1 MEIKKYYSKE
11 ENQMLIDEG
20 IKLKHLKKEDFETY
34 ESLWGGMFGVERKAS
49 SLANHAMRLFKAKG
63 IKAVVSFPFP
73 WRKNYKKPRISLTP
87 ANSKSRRNKRTL
99 QVEGVVKQEL
109 ENACA
114 KLSTKILLL
123 MKELM
128 QENKELKEEIEEL
141 KKYKFAM
148 SHLAA
153 NDKSAIKN
161 RFGNIF

>member
-1 MEIKKYYSKE
+1 
-11 ENQMLIDEG
+11 
-20 IKLKHLKKEDFETY
+20 
-34 ESLWGGMFGVERKAS
+34 
-49 SLANHAMRLFKAKG
+49 
-63 IKAVVSFPFP
+63 
-73 WRKNYKKPRISLTP
+73 
-87 ANSKSRRNKRTL
+87 
-99 QVEGVVKQEL
+99 
-109 ENACA
+109 
-114 KLSTKILLL
+114 